1 MGKPSAFTSFI
12 DKAVAVV
19 SPKWGVERMASR
31 ALLTRFDYDGAKN
44 TGRRGTA
51 GGSLFRNGSPES
63 SRVSQDAIQLMWES
77 RDMESNFCLWR
88 GILTRTTQYALGKI
102 VWQSRTGDAAIDEAH
117 ETYWEEWGKRADL
130 TQRHPFPVIARLGIR
145 SMLRD
150 RDFGLALHDD
160 EASGE
165 YRIRGIEADRI
176 GNPTMPVM
184 PDEKKVQ
191 GIKLGE
197 HGEPLIYEIYKR
209 KPSNQYD
216 LEAELPPERF
226 LHVFDPL
233 RVDQY
238 RGVSWGAPALPH
250 MRDLYE
256 ALGAE
261 MDAIKFAASY
271 AAFTYNETPF
281 SEQAA
286 MAFDSEK
293 KPDGG
298 NKYSVKPGTIQNL
311 TGGQRIEFAPGASRP
326 SGAFMAWFEAK
337 VREISVGLNVPFGF
351 VWNLALLGGVT
362 ARIEVAQMKRTLDD
376 IRTVAMTRM
385 LDPLKDRVLRRGIA
399 LGLIPAH
406 PKFGKG
412 RWGFGPDITGDVG
425 HDTNADISLLS
436 AGIFSESNLIEGKY
450 GGDFEEHCYTQAR
463 EMQTRQRV
471 AAETGVPVELQSQ
484 RWQNATQLMAA
495 MNGRGDPAA
504 EGAVLDQAAGPQG
517 PSGQSSQSGQE
528 GMPPVP
534 AGLAAAH
541 GKDAVKGLLDV
552 MKQMNRGE
560 LTREQAVQILVV
572 SYGLD
577 LAEAEEAVP
586 EG

>member
-1 MGKPSAFTSFI
+1 MGKPSAFTTFI
-12 DKAVAVV
+12 DKSVALFA
-19 SPKWGVERMASR
+19 PKLGVERAMAR
-31 ALLTRFDYDGAKN
+31 QALAHYFDYDGARN

-51 GGSLFRNGSPES
+51 GGSLFRNASPES
-63 SRVSQDAIQLMWES
+63 SRIQQDAIQLMWES

-102 VWQSRTGDAAIDEAH
+102 QWQSRIGDPAVDDAH
-117 ETYWEEWGKRADL
+117 EKYWEDWCKRADL
-130 TQRHPFPVIARLGIR
+130 TQRHPLSVIARLGIR

-165 YRIRGIEADRI
+165 YRVRGIEADRI

-191 GIKLGE
+191 GITLGE
-197 HGEPLIYEIYKR
+197 HGEPVLYHIFKR

-216 LEAELPPERF
+216 ADVDLPPERF

-238 RGVSWGAPALPH
+238 RGVCWGAPALPH

-271 AAFTYNETPF
+271 AGFTYNETPF
-281 SEQAA
+281 AQQAA
-286 MAFDSEK
+286 TAFDTEK

-298 NKYSVKPGTIQNL
+298 LKLTVKPGTIQNL
-311 TGGQRIEFAPGASRP
+311 TAGQKIEFAPGATRP
-326 SGAFMAWFEAK
+326 SGAFMAWFQAK
-337 VREISVGLNVPFGF
+337 VREIAVGLNVPFGF
-351 VWNLALLGGVT
+351 VWDMALLGGVT

-376 IRTVAMTRM
+376 IRTIAILRM
-385 LDPLKDRVLRRGIA
+385 LDPLKDKVLRRAMA

-406 PKFGKG
+406 ANYGKG
-412 RWGFGPDITGDVG
+412 RWSFGADITGDVG
-425 HDTNADISLLS
+425 HDTNADMSLLQ
-436 AGIFSESNLIEGKY
+436 AGIYSESSLIEGKY

-471 AAETGVPVELQSQ
+471 AAETGVPIELQNQ
-484 RWQNATQLMAA
+484 RWQNATALIAA
-495 MNGRGDPAA
+495 MNGRGDPQA
-504 EGAVLDQAAGPQG
+504 EGAVLDQAAPDGG
-517 PSGQSSQSGQE
+517 MTNE
-528 GMPPVP
+528 GMPNAEGQPPVP

-541 GKDAVKGLLDV
+541 GKDAVKGLIEV
-552 MKQMNRGE
+552 MKQLNRGE
-560 LTREQAVQILVV
+560 LTREQAVQILVAT
-572 SYGLD
+572 YGLD
-577 LAEAEEAVP
+577 LADAEGMVP
-586 EG
+586 EV